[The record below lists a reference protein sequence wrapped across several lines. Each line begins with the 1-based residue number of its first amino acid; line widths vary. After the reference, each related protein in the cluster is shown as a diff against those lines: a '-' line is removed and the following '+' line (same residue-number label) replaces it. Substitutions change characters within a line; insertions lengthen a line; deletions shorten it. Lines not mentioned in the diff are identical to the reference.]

1 MDVSNSKKEVFRTM
15 RRRSKERIFSFF
27 QVKVEN
33 VGDGD
38 TKKMGAGGG
47 DKKNEDGN
55 GNGIGNG
62 GHSSI
67 IWGIWESVKDFF

>member
-1 MDVSNSKKEVFRTM
+1 M
-15 RRRSKERIFSFF
+15 FSFF
-27 QVKVEN
+27 QVEN

-47 DKKNEDGN
+47 DDKNED

-67 IWGIWESVKDFF
+67 IWGIWESVKDFFKNTQAFLFFFYLL

>member
-1 MDVSNSKKEVFRTM
+1 M
-15 RRRSKERIFSFF
+15 FSFF
-27 QVKVEN
+27 QVEVEN

-47 DKKNEDGN
+47 DDKNEDGN
-55 GNGIGNG
+55 GNG

-67 IWGIWESVKDFF
+67 IWGIWESVKDYFKNTQAFLFFFYLL

>member
-1 MDVSNSKKEVFRTM
+1 M
-15 RRRSKERIFSFF
+15 RRESFHFSRL
-27 QVKVEN
+27 KVEN

-55 GNGIGNG
+55 GNGNG

-67 IWGIWESVKDFF
+67 IWGIWESVKDFFKNK